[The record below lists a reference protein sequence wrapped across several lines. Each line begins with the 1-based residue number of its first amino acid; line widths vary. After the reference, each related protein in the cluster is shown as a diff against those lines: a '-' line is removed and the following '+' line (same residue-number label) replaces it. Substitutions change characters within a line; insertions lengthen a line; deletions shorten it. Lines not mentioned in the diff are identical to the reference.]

1 MRNLIFPFFVGEFIS
16 RMINRRSMKYPK
28 DLSNIYMLRIAKFGV
43 CNVYRL
49 RIIQD
54 FPNSE

>member
-1 MRNLIFPFFVGEFIS
+1 
-16 RMINRRSMKYPK
+16 MINRRSMKYPK
-28 DLSNIYMLRIAKFGV
+28 DLSNIYMLRMAKFGV

-54 FPNSE
+54 FPNSEQK